1 MVFGRFE
8 IRFSLGG
15 NEMLY
20 GVYVK
25 SGDENSKPQMRMRSS
40 SDANFL
46 FGKGCEAVFLCETD
60 AFGYGFEQ
68 SRMRKIEFDRNIIDT
83 DED

>member
-1 MVFGRFE
+1 
-8 IRFSLGG
+8 
-15 NEMLY
+15 MLY

-25 SGDENSKPQMRMRSS
+25 SGDENRKPQMRIRSS

-46 FGKGCEAVFLCETD
+46 FCKECEAVFLCETD
-60 AFGYGFEQ
+60 AFGYGVEQ

-83 DED
+83 